1 MTDDTRLRYDHQ
13 NKAIRRALA
22 SYKAEQGYTWGSLAG
37 EMRARHGKPSRGD
50 CLRRFVSGESLPR
63 RDTIKA
69 ILAFL
74 GDRRATT
81 QTWQPAPERAT
92 RSTAPT
98 DQETAGVG
106 REREVGVPGPL
117 REPYQ
122 PIGPAGIRALV
133 DEVGRSLR
141 LVQSLERK
149 VEQAIGR
156 LGLERTRAESARADM
171 TAVPVRLFAPHLE
184 DLDALCQLRGQNAR
198 QVVTEALEA
207 LEASLPD
214 SDRQTLRQ
222 MRIVRRQQRATAAA
236 GVGLYGA
243 TDSRTATAH
252 GSNGGAIETAAE
264 TED

>member
-81 QTWQPAPERAT
+81 QRDT